1 MENLRPSLTCTLAG
15 YPMPLMSALGEEIRR
30 LRKARGLRQTEVAQA
45 IGVSAAQVSQWE
57 GDRGVSVKNLAAL
70 AAALGTT
77 AAHLEQFGGV
87 YDPNAPR
94 TTRRQRGSA
103 TDVTATRLTRS
114 ATGPILPPSAD
125 EAGEASA
132 SMQER
137 FVHGVCV
144 ALSPERRQQLV
155 EVAARLMSEQLAEVQ
170 RVPDG
175 KARARR

>member
-1 MENLRPSLTCTLAG
+1 MCD
-15 YPMPLMSALGEEIRR
+15 MSALGDEIRR
-30 LRKARGLRQTEVAQA
+30 LRKQRGLRQAQVAIA
-45 IGVSAAQVSQWE
+45 AGVSAAQLSRWE
-57 GDRGVSVKNLAAL
+57 SGSGVSVDNLRAL
-70 AAALGTT
+70 ASVLGTT

-87 YDPNAPR
+87 YDPNGPR

-114 ATGPILPPSAD
+114 TTGPILPPSAD
-125 EAGEASA
+125 EAEEGSA
-132 SMQER
+132 AMQER